1 MLVEDYGIPCEK
13 IIPFYIYAKRELW
26 QHKME
31 TFKLENVKGM
41 IFGNSYAFHAFL
53 EEEIEL
59 PFVNLSLPSQDLFY
73 SYQIYSH
80 CMKQYGERLK
90 NIEYIILDL
99 YDYNYFNVDLSRTS
113 HILEYLY
120 YGGLYEEHNFRK
132 NKIFSQNLA
141 NELFDMYKII
151 LERDDPKQRVLESLF
166 VNSNIQPII
175 QPNQVWQSIKKDA
188 LLPSN
193 VILGTRKIHRDTIE
207 ENKKIIV
214 QFVESINK
222 MNENI
227 KIIFTLI
234 PQYITMEETMRPFMK
249 EWREMFFDTISSLCA
264 KYQIEF
270 WSYKENKEISEN
282 SAFYWDTRH
291 LNTIGAR
298 ALTALLNKDLEEF
311 K

>member
-1 MLVEDYGIPCEK
+1 MESFQIIGRYLGITTK
-13 IIPFYIYAKRELW
+13 LLFSSEL
-26 QHKME
+26 K
-31 TFKLENVKGM
+31 KNNSLKGQ
-41 IFGNSYAFHAFL
+41 S
-53 EEEIEL
+53 
-59 PFVNLSLPSQDLFY
+59 
-73 SYQIYSH
+73 
-80 CMKQYGERLK
+80 K
-90 NIEYIILDL
+90 ILDICRL
-99 YDYNYFNVDLSRTS
+99 
-113 HILEYLY
+113 
-120 YGGLYEEHNFRK
+120 
-132 NKIFSQNLA
+132 
-141 NELFDMYKII
+141 
-151 LERDDPKQRVLESLF
+151 RVLESLF